1 MSVSKIVLSFLLL
14 SVVGCGSGKSN
25 KPYVN
30 TDGYPL
36 DICVVTEQKLG
47 SMGDPFVIKY
57 QDRTVKF
64 CCAACLKDFNKEP
77 AKYMAMIEEA
87 EKKKTSASK

>member
-1 MSVSKIVLSFLLL
+1 MRIANVVLSFLFLGL
-14 SVVGCGSGKSN
+14 IGCGSGKSN

-36 DICVVTEQKLG
+36 DICVVAGEKLG
-47 SMGDPFVIKY
+47 SMGEPHVIKY
-57 QDRTVKF
+57 EGKTVKF
-64 CCAACLKDFNKEP
+64 CCAACLKVFNKEP

-87 EKKKTSASK
+87 EKKKASASK